1 MSLLM
6 RDSHPAPNGGSI
18 AAISAFIGSRHACS

>member
-6 RDSHPAPNGGSI
+6 RDIQPAPNGGSI
-18 AAISAFIGSRHACS
+18 AAMSAFIGSRHARS